1 MMDPIRVLI
10 ADDHQVVREGLHM
23 ILSDVED
30 IVVVGQAADGA
41 EAVRLASKLKPD
53 VAVFDLRMPQRN
65 GVEAAR
71 EMSEAGLETRVLILT
86 SFDDE
91 KEVREAVRAGVTG
104 YLMKDVMKDE
114 LLKAIRAAN
123 AGQPTLHP
131 KAQRHLMKEIATP
144 PQPSPL
150 DALTPR
156 EREVLTL
163 IARGL
168 GNKQIAGRLSLSV
181 GTVKGYVSAIFE
193 KLGVQD
199 RTRAALLAVK
209 HGLE

>member
-1 MMDPIRVLI
+1 MEPIRVLI

-23 ILSDVED
+23 ILSDVDD

-41 EAVRLASKLKPD
+41 EAVRLAAKLKPD
-53 VAVFDLRMPQRN
+53 VAVLDLRMPQRT
-65 GVEAAR
+65 GVDAAR
-71 EMSEAGLETRVLILT
+71 AMTEAGLETRVLILT

-114 LLKAIRAAN
+114 LLRAIRAARV
-123 AGQPTLHP
+123 GQPTLHP